1 MPTQFDLDSFDSVDH
16 SNNAHHLNNAHDDD
30 VSSLPLDA
38 QELYHRLTREGAD
51 TRDRLARIDQRL
63 QEHIAQLSAT
73 HVASRPNPEPE
84 SLALVSAP
92 PRRLAADQLMRRA
105 PRYPA
110 LRRWVTMFATAAVV
124 IAYVAV
130 LATNAGHRRSAG
142 PVSHQTPTGAASP
155 TSAPTTDW
163 IDLTRLDYST
173 SFSANDLPAVAPSNP
188 HVVYE
193 TMAQGMQQHLPARLR
208 ATNDGGVT
216 WRTLATPV
224 PADHIGHAG
233 IIVSPTNPQTI
244 FLSLIDTTVA
254 DCPANSVVNS
264 EAGYQSFCWI
274 QYSSFDGGAQWS
286 LTDLPLAPGS
296 TSGMLTAGFSS
307 GMPAGSGSPII
318 SDALGAQGQRLFAG
332 YLCVS
337 SSGFPCIRLVTSDDG
352 GRTWSFADRLLL
364 AGGAANV
371 CDYIASA
378 SSADLF
384 AVTTPTNCDFREQV
398 ARTLWHS
405 VDAGATWVKVRQLAT
420 PNEEGMALAHDH
432 TTGATLLYMAAP
444 VMTSNTKDKMGD
456 SIPVFSQAASDVKV
470 STDGG
475 ATWQSAPTKGI
486 PSNHTAFFSVGLLG
500 PLSDGSVVIDV
511 IPPSSADPK
520 GGAFSDNFQG
530 SDLYAWKPGDSGW
543 RLIGSVTQEM
553 DGLLVIP
560 TPTGDGDSVYAFL
573 TTRSDA
579 NTFSILQKHVAP

>member
-1 MPTQFDLDSFDSVDH
+1 
-16 SNNAHHLNNAHDDD
+16 
-30 VSSLPLDA
+30 
-38 QELYHRLTREGAD
+38 
-51 TRDRLARIDQRL
+51 
-63 QEHIAQLSAT
+63 
-73 HVASRPNPEPE
+73 
-84 SLALVSAP
+84 
-92 PRRLAADQLMRRA
+92 MRRA

-110 LRRWVTMFATAAVV
+110 LRRWVTMFAAAAVV

-130 LATNAGHRRSAG
+130 LAANAGHRRSAG

-296 TSGMLTAGFSS
+296 ASGMLTAGISS
-307 GMPAGSGSPII
+307 GMPAGSGSPIM

-337 SSGFPCIRLVTSDDG
+337 ASGFSCIRLVTSDDG
-352 GRTWSFADRLLL
+352 GRTWSFADRPLL

-371 CDYIASA
+371 CDYIASV

-444 VMTSNTKDKMGD
+444 VTASNTKDKMGN
-456 SIPVFSQAASDVKV
+456 SIPVVSQAASDVKV

-486 PSNHTAFFSVGLLG
+486 PSNHAAYFSVGLLG
-500 PLSDGSVVIDV
+500 PLSDGSIVIDV
-511 IPPSSADPK
+511 ISPNSADPY

-543 RLIGSVTQEM
+543 RQIGSVAQEI

-560 TPTGDGDSVYAFL
+560 APTGDGDSVYAFL
-573 TTRSDA
+573 TTRGARNAA

>member
-1 MPTQFDLDSFDSVDH
+1 
-16 SNNAHHLNNAHDDD
+16 
-30 VSSLPLDA
+30 
-38 QELYHRLTREGAD
+38 
-51 TRDRLARIDQRL
+51 
-63 QEHIAQLSAT
+63 
-73 HVASRPNPEPE
+73 
-84 SLALVSAP
+84 
-92 PRRLAADQLMRRA
+92 
-105 PRYPA
+105 
-110 LRRWVTMFATAAVV
+110 
-124 IAYVAV
+124 
-130 LATNAGHRRSAG
+130 
-142 PVSHQTPTGAASP
+142 
-155 TSAPTTDW
+155 
-163 IDLTRLDYST
+163 
-173 SFSANDLPAVAPSNP
+173 
-188 HVVYE
+188 
-193 TMAQGMQQHLPARLR
+193 
-208 ATNDGGVT
+208 
-216 WRTLATPV
+216 
-224 PADHIGHAG
+224 
-233 IIVSPTNPQTI
+233 
-244 FLSLIDTTVA
+244 
-254 DCPANSVVNS
+254 
-264 EAGYQSFCWI
+264 
-274 QYSSFDGGAQWS
+274 
-286 LTDLPLAPGS
+286 
-296 TSGMLTAGFSS
+296 MLTAGFSS

-337 SSGFPCIRLVTSDDG
+337 SIGFPCIRLVTSDDG

-371 CDYIASA
+371 CDYIASV

-456 SIPVFSQAASDVKV
+456 SIPVFSQAPSDVKV
-470 STDGG
+470 SADGG

-486 PSNHTAFFSVGLLG
+486 PSNYAAFFGVGLLG

-511 IPPSSADPK
+511 I
-520 GGAFSDNFQG
+520 GAFSDNFQG

-560 TPTGDGDSVYAFL
+560 APTGDGDSVYAFL
-573 TTRSDA
+573 TTRSDT

>member
-92 PRRLAADQLMRRA
+92 PRRLAADQRMRRA

-110 LRRWVTMFATAAVV
+110 LRRWVTMFAAAAVV

-130 LATNAGHRRSAG
+130 LAVNTGHRRSAG

-216 WRTLATPV
+216 WRTLTTPV
-224 PADHIGHAG
+224 PADHMGYAG
-233 IIVSPTNPQTI
+233 IGVRPADSQTI
-244 FLSLIDTTVA
+244 FLSLIDTTA
-254 DCPANSVVNS
+254 AECPPNR
-264 EAGYQSFCWI
+264 I
-274 QYSSFDGGAQWS
+274 QPMGEGLWQFRRYEYTALQGGG
-286 LTDLPLAPGS
+286 P
-296 TSGMLTAGFSS
+296 AGF
-307 GMPAGSGSPII
+307 
-318 SDALGAQGQRLFAG
+318 
-332 YLCVS
+332 
-337 SSGFPCIRLVTSDDG
+337 
-352 GRTWSFADRLLL
+352 
-364 AGGAANV
+364 
-371 CDYIASA
+371 
-378 SSADLF
+378 
-384 AVTTPTNCDFREQV
+384 
-398 ARTLWHS
+398 
-405 VDAGATWVKVRQLAT
+405 
-420 PNEEGMALAHDH
+420 
-432 TTGATLLYMAAP
+432 
-444 VMTSNTKDKMGD
+444 
-456 SIPVFSQAASDVKV
+456 
-470 STDGG
+470 
-475 ATWQSAPTKGI
+475 
-486 PSNHTAFFSVGLLG
+486 
-500 PLSDGSVVIDV
+500 
-511 IPPSSADPK
+511 
-520 GGAFSDNFQG
+520 
-530 SDLYAWKPGDSGW
+530 
-543 RLIGSVTQEM
+543 
-553 DGLLVIP
+553 
-560 TPTGDGDSVYAFL
+560 
-573 TTRSDA
+573 
-579 NTFSILQKHVAP
+579 